1 MELLL
6 TGMEK
11 GAGRAGVEGQSFL
24 LHWSFTGGMLN
35 LRWTTVVERTRRE
48 EDVWVWSVRE

>member
-11 GAGRAGVEGQSFL
+11 GAGRAGVEGESFL
-24 LHWSFTGGMLN
+24 LHWSLTGGMLN
-35 LRWTTVVERTRRE
+35 LRWTTLVERTRRE
-48 EDVWVWSVRE
+48 EGV